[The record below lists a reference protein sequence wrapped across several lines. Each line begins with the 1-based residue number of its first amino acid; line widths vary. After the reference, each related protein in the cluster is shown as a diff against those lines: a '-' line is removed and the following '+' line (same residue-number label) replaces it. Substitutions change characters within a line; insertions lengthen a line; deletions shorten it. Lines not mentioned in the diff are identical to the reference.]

1 MLTRH
6 SAAAALALCAFIPV
20 LAQDSIGSTD
30 AWPPPVRA
38 TAAYP
43 TRQDSSQW
51 LGSNLIGARVV
62 SASNQTI
69 GKVANLVINED
80 GAIEAAVIAIGGVL
94 GLGRRDVAVT
104 YKSLNIVR
112 NQAGDAID
120 HVTHRGDEERPA
132 ARGRVQD
139 AEPAAHR
146 TEARRR
152 EGTAPT
158 AVSLTSAV
166 TRR

>member
-6 SAAAALALCAFIPV
+6 SATAALALCAFIPA

-30 AWPPPVRA
+30 FWPPAVRA

-80 GAIEAAVIAIGGVL
+80 GAIEAAVVAVGGVF

-120 HVTHRGDEERPA
+120 HVTLA
-132 ARGRVQD
+132 AEKSDLRR
-139 AEPAAHR
+139 AAAFKTLNQQR
-146 TEARRR
+146 TERTARRR
-152 EGTAPT
+152 ESTTPT
-158 AVSLTSAV
+158 AVSLT
-166 TRR
+166 TPQ

>member
-20 LAQDSIGSTD
+20 LAQDSVGSTD
-30 AWPPPVRA
+30 FWPPAVRA
-38 TAAYP
+38 TAAWP
-43 TRQDSSQW
+43 IRQDANQW

-69 GKVANLVINED
+69 GRVANLVINED
-80 GAIEAAVIAIGGVL
+80 GAIEAAVIAVGGVL
-94 GLGRRDVAVT
+94 GLGRKDVAVT

-120 HVTHRGDEERPA
+120 HVTLA
-132 ARGRVQD
+132 AEKSDLRRVAQFKTLSQQ
-139 AEPAAHR
+139 R
-146 TEARRR
+146 TERTARRR
-152 EGTAPT
+152 DAVTPT
-158 AVSLTSAV
+158 AVSLSTPPL
-166 TRR
+166 

>member
-6 SAAAALALCAFIPV
+6 SVAAALAFCTFLPV

-43 TRQDSSQW
+43 IRQDASQW
-51 LGSNLIGARVV
+51 LGSNLIGSRVV

-69 GKVANLVINED
+69 GKVANLVVNED
-80 GAIEAAVIAIGGVL
+80 GVIEAAVIAVGGVL
-94 GLGRRDVAVT
+94 GMGRKDVAVT

-112 NQAGDAID
+112 TPNGDAID
-120 HVTHRGDEERPA
+120 HVTLA
-132 ARGRVQD
+132 AEKSDLKRV
-139 AEPAAHR
+139 AEFKTLR
-146 TEARRR
+146 QQRSEMTARRR
-152 EGTAPT
+152 DRDNVAPT
-158 AVSLTSAV
+158 AVNLPTPQ
-166 TRR
+166 

>member
-6 SAAAALALCAFIPV
+6 SAAAMLAFCAIIPALV
-20 LAQDSIGSTD
+20 QDSIGSTD
-30 AWPPPVRA
+30 SWPPAVRA

-43 TRQDSSQW
+43 VRQDASQW

-69 GKVANLVINED
+69 GKVSNLVINED

-94 GLGRRDVAVT
+94 GLGRKDVAVT

-112 NQAGDAID
+112 TQAGDAID
-120 HVTHRGDEERPA
+120 HVTLA
-132 ARGRVQD
+132 AEKGELRRV
-139 AEPAAHR
+139 AEFKTLR
-146 TEARRR
+146 QQRSDTARRR
-152 EGTAPT
+152 DAAAPT
-158 AVSLTSAV
+158 AVSFQTSE
-166 TRR
+166 